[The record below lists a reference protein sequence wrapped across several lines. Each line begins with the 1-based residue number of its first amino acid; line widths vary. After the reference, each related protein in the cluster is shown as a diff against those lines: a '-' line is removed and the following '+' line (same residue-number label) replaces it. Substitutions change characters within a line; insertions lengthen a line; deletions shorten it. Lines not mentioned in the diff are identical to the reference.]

1 MKGFKKFLYG
11 KNVKVVKTPHIKGLS
26 IKEIIAWA
34 KDNSDI
40 DSYLLTYSYHK
51 YPDRDWICNVLN
63 TIENQK
69 FQKFI
74 SDALKDRQKLIV
86 MKSRLN
92 VVAIPE
98 IISIFSKSQNV
109 SISKGKSRFLMRDY
123 QVGRKRK
130 HPDEEMKEDIDHSKK
145 IDELKTTIRSL
156 EFKID
161 EYEKTQDELLT
172 DRGKL
177 VKLYEEGVID
187 VDGEHIE
194 H

>member
-1 MKGFKKFLYG
+1 
-11 KNVKVVKTPHIKGLS
+11 
-26 IKEIIAWA
+26 
-34 KDNSDI
+34 
-40 DSYLLTYSYHK
+40 
-51 YPDRDWICNVLN
+51 
-63 TIENQK
+63 
-69 FQKFI
+69 
-74 SDALKDRQKLIV
+74 

-92 VVAIPE
+92 IVVIPE

-109 SISKGKSRFLMRDY
+109 SISKGKSYFLMRDY

-130 HPDEEMKEDIDHSKK
+130 HPDEKMKEDIDHSKK

-187 VDGEHIE
+187 SDGEHIE
-194 H
+194 HNMIKYCLT